1 MDINNNKYV
10 FGFAIAVCLVCSILL
25 SGVTESL
32 RKPQE
37 INADLEVKK
46 NILKAVKLRTPLT
59 PKMKALE
66 ALKVYAN
73 KITEEVIDL
82 K

>member
-10 FGFAIAVCLVCSILL
+10 FGFAIAVCLVAFYCL
-25 SGVTESL
+25 VL
-32 RKPQE
+32 RRVCVNRKRSTR
-37 INADLEVKK
+37 IWKLK
-46 NILKAVKLRTPLT
+46 NILKAVKLEPLT

-73 KITEEVIDL
+73 KITEEVID
-82 K
+82 